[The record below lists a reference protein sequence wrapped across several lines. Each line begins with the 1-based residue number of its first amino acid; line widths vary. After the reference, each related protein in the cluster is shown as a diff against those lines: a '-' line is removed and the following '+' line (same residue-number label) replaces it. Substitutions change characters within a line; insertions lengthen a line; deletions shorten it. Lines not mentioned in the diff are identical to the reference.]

1 MDFQRARSGEQ
12 RDQRRRVILATA
24 SAMLAEMSVAEISLN
39 ELSRRVGLA
48 KSNVL
53 RYFESREAVL
63 LQLLNDEIDAWIAAL
78 DLSGISSDA
87 DIAARAN
94 LLAQALA
101 NSLAARA
108 TLCDLISSQAAV
120 LERNVSADV
129 VLQHK
134 RAVNV
139 SVGVLGE
146 LLTSSL
152 PEMPQTD
159 IYHLIV
165 TLFLTAAGAWPHGQ
179 PTEALLAAYAADPGI
194 GAHSTD
200 FVAFMRNSLEL
211 TILGLHA
218 RRSCSEDKSN
228 VFE

>member
-108 TLCDLISSQAAV
+108 GC
-120 LERNVSADV
+120 
-129 VLQHK
+129 
-134 RAVNV
+134 
-139 SVGVLGE
+139 
-146 LLTSSL
+146 
-152 PEMPQTD
+152 
-159 IYHLIV
+159 
-165 TLFLTAAGAWPHGQ
+165 TA
-179 PTEALLAAYAADPGI
+179 
-194 GAHSTD
+194 S
-200 FVAFMRNSLEL
+200 R
-211 TILGLHA
+211 
-218 RRSCSEDKSN
+218 
-228 VFE
+228 